1 MMLEDTIECGDIA
14 PYLRGAVSQQRA
26 MAALTVVF
34 IVGWVEVEVAALC
47 SDGWS
52 SNLSQVHPRADAFYQ
67 NGPGSRGLPS
77 DHASLP
83 LAACFSSYLADD
95 DAAGLPCLL
104 MHGAANG
111 WLDFPPGHP
120 AAMPGAYLDS
130 LDAISP
136 ERAAWLGF

>member
-14 PYLRGAVSQQRA
+14 PYLRGAVSQR
-26 MAALTVVF
+26 
-34 IVGWVEVEVAALC
+34 
-47 SDGWS
+47 
-52 SNLSQVHPRADAFYQ
+52 RADE
-67 NGPGSRGLPS
+67 
-77 DHASLP
+77 
-83 LAACFSSYLADD
+83 

-111 WLDFPPGHP
+111 WLDFPPRHP